1 MSELF
6 TIHPYNDNR
15 AFITVNR
22 DVTEDDIEIAAEWN
36 TELLDRTETGV
47 VDWLDAHETHGQFV
61 ILIRARIKDA
71 LWQRLHN
78 AVPNSTKLL
87 SASRRIG
94 YGGNEDQPGVFTGE
108 RKIELSVRG
117 CRTDESKRNKK
128 RQLINDLLFAVRE
141 EGGRDR
147 LIWDICEQ
155 INKALQDVVARAN
168 ADAEEV
174 LRDNFVFVK
183 NLNAEYVEK
192 ALDEDLR
199 YKALHKAA
207 QQEIAE
213 VEAQLEILRGRREAA
228 LLQKKDAIRRAVWK
242 RASEAYG
249 EEINKRV
256 NAILR
261 DESPEL
267 ESSAFGR
274 RF

>member
-47 VDWLDAHETHGQFV
+47 VDWLDAHETHGQ
-61 ILIRARIKDA
+61 
-71 LWQRLHN
+71 RLHN

-94 YGGNEDQPGVFTGE
+94 YGGNENQPGVFTGE

-117 CRTDESKRNKK
+117 CRTAESKRNKK